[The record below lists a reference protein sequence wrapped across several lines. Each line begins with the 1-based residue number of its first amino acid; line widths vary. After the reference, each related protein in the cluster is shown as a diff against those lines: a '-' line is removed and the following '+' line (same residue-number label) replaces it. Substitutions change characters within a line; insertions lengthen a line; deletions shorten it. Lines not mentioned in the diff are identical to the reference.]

1 MTLDKNNDTE
11 DIINDSNQS
20 QTEEDQKSSSA
31 DQEFIFIHDT
41 GFNVVMQC
49 PGLEAF
55 EIQVCTA
62 MHCSH
67 AY

>member
-1 MTLDKNNDTE
+1 MTLDQNNDTE
-11 DIINDSNQS
+11 DIITDSKQS
-20 QTEEDQKSSSA
+20 PIEDDQKPSSA

-55 EIQVCTA
+55 EIQV
-62 MHCSH
+62 
-67 AY
+67 